1 MRVSIITVSYNSA
14 ETIERTIDSVRSQT
28 WSDIQHIV
36 IDGGSTDGTPQII
49 ERYRDSIKNYL
60 SEPDNGIYDA
70 MNKGMDLADGDIIC
84 FLNADDFYASPEIIS
99 NVVASMKQA
108 NCEALIGDVAFFK
121 KNNPDRDIRRYKS
134 SRFTPE
140 KLSWGWMPAHP
151 GLFLRSDVVQ
161 RVGRFKTD
169 YQIAADF
176 EYIIRVFHKTNI
188 TYVHIPDILVR
199 MQVGGVSTN
208 GLKSKIILN
217 REVMR
222 ACKENNLNTSIWKI
236 FSKYPVKLTEYII

>member
-14 ETIERTIDSVRSQT
+14 ETIERTIDSVRFQT

-121 KNNPDRDIRRYKS
+121 KNNPRSRYKTLQIESIHSRKIVLGVDACTSGALS
-134 SRFTPE
+134 SKRCGT
-140 KLSWGWMPAHP
+140 
-151 GLFLRSDVVQ
+151 
-161 RVGRFKTD
+161 
-169 YQIAADF
+169 
-176 EYIIRVFHKTNI
+176 
-188 TYVHIPDILVR
+188 
-199 MQVGGVSTN
+199 
-208 GLKSKIILN
+208 KSGAI
-217 REVMR
+217 
-222 ACKENNLNTSIWKI
+222 
-236 FSKYPVKLTEYII
+236 